1 MPTKK
6 ILVVEDEKDINEL
19 VLYNL
24 RKHGYQA
31 ESAYSGSEAL
41 RKVHRGKYDLIV
53 LDIMLPE
60 VDGLEL
66 CKILKSDKSLST
78 IPIIMVTAR
87 SEEADRVL
95 GLELGADDY
104 VVKPFSPRELM
115 ARVKTVL
122 RRSGQTDGSKRILL
136 AGELEIDPEK
146 YTVKKRNRPITLSAI
161 EFRMLYYLAQRP
173 GKVLSRDFLLDSL
186 WGNESFVEPRTVDV
200 HMRRLR
206 ERVEDDPS
214 SPVYILT
221 RRGLGY
227 YFNEAVFKK

>member
-1 MPTKK
+1 MSSKK

-19 VLYNL
+19 LLYNL

-31 ESAYSGSEAL
+31 EAAYTGAEAL
-41 RKVHRGKYDLIV
+41 RKIHKSGFDLVI

-66 CKILKSDKSLST
+66 CKMLKSDKSLSGL
-78 IPIIMVTAR
+78 PIIMLTAR

-104 VVKPFSPRELM
+104 VVKPFSVRELM

-122 RRSGQTDGSKRILL
+122 RRAGQKEPSKKIIL
-136 AGELEIDPEK
+136 AGDLEIDTEK
-146 YTVKKRNRPITLSAI
+146 FTVKKREKPVPLTSI
-161 EFRMLYYLAQRP
+161 EFKMLHYLVERP
-173 GKVLSRDFLLDSL
+173 GKVFSRDILLDAL
-186 WGNESFVEPRTVDV
+186 WGNESYVEPRTVDV

-206 ERVEDDPS
+206 ERVEDNPS
-214 SPVYILT
+214 EPKYILT

-227 YFNEAVFKK
+227 CFNEEILRK